1 MLASVSP
8 ESYRAIING
17 QSDWGI
23 FPLLLDFSII
33 KDLGATVFR
42 SRIQAIGRSC
52 KTSAQRRHGPKI
64 PNHIRRSWKGRYC
77 PASAEAPDG
86 RVVTSTHLL
95 SENTDK

>member
-33 KDLGATVFR
+33 NDLGATVSSLSQRLSAGHARRLFGVDTDQRFR
-42 SRIQAIGRSC
+42 IAKKIMGTAIDPGIQ
-52 KTSAQRRHGPKI
+52 PK
-64 PNHIRRSWKGRYC
+64 P
-77 PASAEAPDG
+77 
-86 RVVTSTHLL
+86 
-95 SENTDK
+95 

>member
-33 KDLGATVFR
+33 KDLGATVPSFSHVGYRPVMARHRFSTETDQRFR
-42 SRIQAIGRSC
+42 ITLEDQEEVDTA
-52 KTSAQRRHGPKI
+52 RRP
-64 PNHIRRSWKGRYC
+64 
-77 PASAEAPDG
+77 AEALIGALPAP
-86 RVVTSTHLL
+86 TF
-95 SENTDK
+95 